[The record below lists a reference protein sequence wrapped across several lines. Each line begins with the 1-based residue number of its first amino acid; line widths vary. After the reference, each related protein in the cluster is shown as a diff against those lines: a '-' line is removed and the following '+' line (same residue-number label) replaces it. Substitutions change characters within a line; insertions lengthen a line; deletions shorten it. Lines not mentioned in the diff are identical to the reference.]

1 MMHNTIPIL
10 RRMGRPAGFAAIAL
24 PILGGLGGCSPR
36 QTYATGQAW
45 HRSLCD
51 QQPFDARS
59 RCRADA
65 NRTYDSPLRDAAPAR
80 LE

>member
-1 MMHNTIPIL
+1 MMRNAVPIR
-10 RRMGRPAGFAAIAL
+10 RRMGRPAGFAAIVLSVLA
-24 PILGGLGGCSPR
+24 GLGGCSPQ

-59 RCRADA
+59 RCQADA
-65 NRTYDSPLRDAAPAR
+65 NRTYDSHRRDATPAR
-80 LE
+80 SE